1 MPKRKRTEQA
11 RSKPVQVPVEPVQT
25 ETEPTEPT
33 ADTTTA
39 LPTSIERRPNETLG
53 EFGDRLAAL
62 VKATKRAGRREA
74 KAASKA
80 EAFVDYQAVA
90 TEHATAI
97 ANAILDLAPEKR
109 IRMLS
114 LQIKHVGDSTDVE
127 VTIKS
132 ARIVKPKSGSTD

>member
-1 MPKRKRTEQA
+1 MPKRKRTEP
-11 RSKPVQVPVEPVQT
+11 RSKPVPD
-25 ETEPTEPT
+25 ETHPTPAELASQD
-33 ADTTTA
+33 ADEIETT
-39 LPTSIERRPNETLG
+39 LPTSIERLPNETLG

-74 KAASKA
+74 KTAGKA
-80 EAFVDYQAVA
+80 EAFADYQAVA
-90 TEHATAI
+90 IEHATAI
-97 ANAILDLAPEKR
+97 ANAILNLAPEKR

-132 ARIVKPKSGSTD
+132 ARIVKPKSGD